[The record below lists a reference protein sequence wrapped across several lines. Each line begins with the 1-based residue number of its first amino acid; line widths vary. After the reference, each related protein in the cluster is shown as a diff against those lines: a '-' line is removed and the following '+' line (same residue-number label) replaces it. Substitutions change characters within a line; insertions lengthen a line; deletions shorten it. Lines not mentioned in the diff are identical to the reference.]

1 MIAIIDYG
9 MGNLFSL
16 SSSLKSL
23 GYEVEITADPET
35 GAAPGPP
42 QSSASA
48 PKKCISAA
56 R

>member
-23 GYEVEITADPET
+23 GQDVKVTGDPEDLRKADRLFLPGV
-35 GAAPGPP
+35 GAFEDA
-42 QSSASA
+42 
-48 PKKCISAA
+48 
-56 R
+56 